1 MARGLG
7 RALQRAVTREGAE
20 IDLDGEGRSLANA
33 RRRQVFRYLC
43 LRPCARIG
51 EISRELKMSPATVR
65 WHMWDLTENRY
76 LQSEGMS
83 LFPAGLIDLADV
95 SMFAALAPAGRAAV
109 LAAVFD
115 VPGISFQEIASRVGL
130 TRQSVSKVA
139 SEFAEFGLVRL
150 VDDGRFRRMYP
161 TDLLAR
167 KRDAN
172 RGRADA
178 FEEAILRRLMEEGL
192 APELVRREETRLLVR
207 FGTGAKRV
215 LLEVPVDPYATAWKT
230 TA

>member
-1 MARGLG
+1 
-7 RALQRAVTREGAE
+7 
-20 IDLDGEGRSLANA
+20 
-33 RRRQVFRYLC
+33 
-43 LRPCARIG
+43 
-51 EISRELKMSPATVR
+51 MS
-65 WHMWDLTENRY
+65 
-76 LQSEGMS
+76 G
-83 LFPAGLIDLADV
+83 
-95 SMFAALAPAGRAAV
+95 APAGGGGGAVRAW
-109 LAAVFD
+109 VFG
-115 VPGISFQEIASRVGL
+115 VPGFSFEEMAWGVGPP
-130 TRQSVSKVA
+130 RQSVSKVA

>member
-1 MARGLG
+1 VARGLG
-7 RALQRAVTREGAE
+7 RALQQAVSREGAE
-20 IDLDGEGRSLANA
+20 IDLEGEGRSLANA

-51 EISRELKMSPATVR
+51 EISRELKMSQATVR

-76 LQSEGMS
+76 LQSEGVS
-83 LFPAGLIDLADV
+83 LFPAGLIDPADV
-95 SMFAALAPAGRAAV
+95 PMFAALASSGRAGV

-115 VPGISFQEIASRVGL
+115 VPGITFQEIASRVGL

-139 SEFAEFGLVRL
+139 SELAEFGLMRL
-150 VDDGRFRRMYP
+150 VDDGRFRRVYS
-161 TDLLAR
+161 TDLLSR
-167 KRDAN
+167 KRAAN
-172 RGRADA
+172 RGRANA

-192 APELVRREETRLLVR
+192 APELVRREETRSLIR

-215 LLEVPVDPYATAWKT
+215 LLEVPVDPYATAWKA

>member
-7 RALQRAVTREGAE
+7 RALQQAVSREGAE
-20 IDLDGEGRSLANA
+20 IDLEGEGRSLANA

-51 EISRELKMSPATVR
+51 EISRELKMSQATVR

-76 LQSEGMS
+76 LQSEGVS
-83 LFPAGLIDLADV
+83 LFPAGLIDPADV
-95 SMFAALAPAGRAAV
+95 PMFAALASSGRAGV

-115 VPGISFQEIASRVGL
+115 VPGITFQEIASRVGL

-139 SEFAEFGLVRL
+139 SELAEFGLMRL
-150 VDDGRFRRMYP
+150 VDDGRFRRVYS
-161 TDLLAR
+161 TDLLSR
-167 KRDAN
+167 KRAAN
-172 RGRADA
+172 RGRANA

-192 APELVRREETRLLVR
+192 APELVRREETRSLIR

-215 LLEVPVDPYATAWKT
+215 LLEVPVDPYATAWKA

>member
-1 MARGLG
+1 
-7 RALQRAVTREGAE
+7 VTREGAE

-65 WHMWDLTENRY
+65 WHTWDLTENRY
-76 LQSEGMS
+76 LQSEGVS
-83 LFPAGLIDLADV
+83 LFPVGLIDLVDV
-95 SMFAALAPAGRAAV
+95 SMFAALAMAGRAAV

-139 SEFAEFGLVRL
+139 SELSEFGLVRL
-150 VDDGRFRRMYP
+150 VDDGRSRRMYS

-178 FEEAILRRLMEEGL
+178 FEEAILRRLMDEGL

>member
-1 MARGLG
+1 
-7 RALQRAVTREGAE
+7 
-20 IDLDGEGRSLANA
+20 
-33 RRRQVFRYLC
+33 
-43 LRPCARIG
+43 
-51 EISRELKMSPATVR
+51 MSPATVR
-65 WHMWDLTENRY
+65 WHTWDLTENRY

-178 FEEAILRRLMEEGL
+178 FEEAILRRLMDEGL

>member
-7 RALQRAVTREGAE
+7 RAMQRAVSREGADV
-20 IDLDGEGRSLANA
+20 DLEGEGRSLANA

-51 EISRELKMSPATVR
+51 DISRELKMSQATVR
-65 WHMWDLTENRY
+65 WHTWDLTEHRY
-76 LQSEGMS
+76 LQSAGLS
-83 LFPAGLIDLADV
+83 TFPSGLIDPGDVPLFAVLA
-95 SMFAALAPAGRAAV
+95 SAGRAAV

-139 SEFAEFGLVRL
+139 SELAEFGLLRL
-150 VDDGRFRRMYP
+150 VDDGRFRRVFS

-167 KRDAN
+167 KREVNHA
-172 RGRADA
+172 RTEA
-178 FEEAILRRLMEEGL
+178 FEEALLRRLLEEGL

-215 LLEVPVDPYATAWKT
+215 LLEVPLDPYATVWKST
-230 TA
+230 S

>member
-7 RALQRAVTREGAE
+7 RALQRAVSREGAE
-20 IDLDGEGRSLANA
+20 SDLAGEGRSLANA
-33 RRRQVFRYLC
+33 RRRQVFRYFC

-51 EISRELKMSPATVR
+51 DISRELKMSPATVR
-65 WHMWDLTENRY
+65 WHTWDLTDNRY
-76 LQSEGMS
+76 LQSEGVS
-83 LFPAGLIDLADV
+83 LFPAGLIDLGDV
-95 SMFAALAPAGRAAV
+95 SLFASLAAAGRAAV
-109 LAAVFD
+109 LASVFD

-150 VDDGRFRRMYP
+150 VDDGRFRRVYS
-161 TDLLAR
+161 TDLLSR
-167 KRDAN
+167 KREAN
-172 RGRADA
+172 RRRADA
-178 FEEAILRRLMEEGL
+178 FEEALVRRITEEGL

-207 FGTGAKRV
+207 FGTGVTRV
-215 LLEVPVDPYATAWKT
+215 LLEVPLDPYATAWKA

>member
-1 MARGLG
+1 
-7 RALQRAVTREGAE
+7 VTREGAE

-65 WHMWDLTENRY
+65 WHTWDLTENRY
-76 LQSEGMS
+76 LRSEGVS
-83 LFPAGLIDLADV
+83 LFPVGLIDLVDV
-95 SMFAALAPAGRAAV
+95 SMFAALAMAGRAAV

-139 SEFAEFGLVRL
+139 SELSEFGLVRL
-150 VDDGRFRRMYP
+150 VDDGRSRRMYS

-178 FEEAILRRLMEEGL
+178 FEEAILRRLMDEGL

>member
-7 RALQRAVTREGAE
+7 RALQQAVSREGAE
-20 IDLDGEGRSLANA
+20 IDLEGEGRSLANA

-51 EISRELKMSPATVR
+51 EISRELKMSQATVR

-76 LQSEGMS
+76 LQSEGVS
-83 LFPAGLIDLADV
+83 LFPAGLIDPADV
-95 SMFAALAPAGRAAV
+95 PMFAALASSGRAGV

-115 VPGISFQEIASRVGL
+115 VPGITFQEIASRVGL

-139 SEFAEFGLVRL
+139 SELAEFGLVRL
-150 VDDGRFRRMYP
+150 VDDGRFRRVYS
-161 TDLLAR
+161 TDLLSR
-167 KRDAN
+167 KRAAN
-172 RGRADA
+172 RGRANA

-192 APELVRREETRLLVR
+192 APELVRREETRSLIR

-215 LLEVPVDPYATAWKT
+215 FLEVPVDPYATAWKA

>member
-1 MARGLG
+1 VARGLG
-7 RALQRAVTREGAE
+7 RALQQAVSREGAE
-20 IDLDGEGRSLANA
+20 IDLEGEGRSLANA

-51 EISRELKMSPATVR
+51 EISRELKMSQATVR

-76 LQSEGMS
+76 LQSEGVS
-83 LFPAGLIDLADV
+83 LFPAGLIDPADV
-95 SMFAALAPAGRAAV
+95 PMFAALASSGRAGV

-115 VPGISFQEIASRVGL
+115 VPGITFQEIASRVGL

-139 SEFAEFGLVRL
+139 SELAEFGLVRL
-150 VDDGRFRRMYP
+150 VDDGRFRRVYS
-161 TDLLAR
+161 TDLLSR
-167 KRDAN
+167 KRAAN
-172 RGRADA
+172 RGRANA

-192 APELVRREETRLLVR
+192 APELVRREETRSLIR

-215 LLEVPVDPYATAWKT
+215 LLEVPVDPYATAWKA

>member
-7 RALQRAVTREGAE
+7 RALQRAVAREGAD
-20 IDLDGEGRSLANA
+20 IDLEGEGRSLANA
-33 RRRQVFRYLC
+33 RRRQVFRYFC

-51 EISRELKMSPATVR
+51 DISRELKMSQATVR
-65 WHMWDLTENRY
+65 WHTWDLTENRY
-76 LQSEGMS
+76 LQSEGVS
-83 LFPAGLIDLADV
+83 IFPTGLIDPGDV
-95 SMFAALAPAGRAAV
+95 SLFATLASAGRAAV

-139 SEFAEFGLVRL
+139 SELAEFGLVRL
-150 VDDGRFRRMYP
+150 VDDGRFRRVYS
-161 TDLLAR
+161 TEVLSR
-167 KRDAN
+167 KREAN
-172 RGRADA
+172 RGRTDA
-178 FEEAILRRLMEEGL
+178 FEEAVLRRLMEEGL

-207 FGTGAKRV
+207 FGTGVKRV
-215 LLEVPVDPYATAWKT
+215 LLEVPLDPYATAWKA

>member
-7 RALQRAVTREGAE
+7 RALQQAVSREGAE
-20 IDLDGEGRSLANA
+20 IDLEGEGRSLANA

-51 EISRELKMSPATVR
+51 EISRELKMSQATVR

-76 LQSEGMS
+76 LQSEGVS
-83 LFPAGLIDLADV
+83 LFPAGLIDPADV
-95 SMFAALAPAGRAAV
+95 PMFAALASSGRAGV

-115 VPGISFQEIASRVGL
+115 VPGITFQEIASRVGL

-139 SEFAEFGLVRL
+139 SELAEFGLVRL
-150 VDDGRFRRMYP
+150 VDDGRFRRVYS
-161 TDLLAR
+161 TDLLSR
-167 KRDAN
+167 KRAAN
-172 RGRADA
+172 RGRANA

-192 APELVRREETRLLVR
+192 APELVRREETRSLIR

-215 LLEVPVDPYATAWKT
+215 LLEVPVDPYATAWKA